1 MKGSIDESMM
11 GEINMTPLVDVMLV
25 LLIVFMVTVPA
36 LMHSVPLEL
45 PKANSKP
52 ANIQSTPI
60 TVSVDQNSQVF
71 WNQSPVSAEQLEV
84 RMQQMAQAAEQP
96 LLQIQADRRT
106 PYEVVMRILAASHRA
121 GLTKI
126 GFLSDAVP

>member
-1 MKGSIDESMM
+1 MKGSIDESLM